1 MMSIAFFILI
11 YRVKI
16 APDSRVA
23 LWLSSLTTCGFGIY
37 MVHYFFT
44 GLGHDLGEWMHIPAA
59 LRIPFS
65 ALVILA
71 CSWSIVALLKKALGK
86 YSVYLLG

>member
-1 MMSIAFFILI
+1 MI
-11 YRVKI
+11 
-16 APDSRVA
+16 
-23 LWLSSLTTCGFGIY
+23 
-37 MVHYFFT
+37 HYFFT
-44 GLGHDLGEWMHIPAA
+44 SLGYDLGEWMHIPTP

-71 CSWSIVALLKKALGK
+71 CSWSIVATLKRVLGR

>member
-1 MMSIAFFILI
+1 
-11 YRVKI
+11 
-16 APDSRVA
+16 
-23 LWLSSLTTCGFGIY
+23 